1 MLESQMAASCEGEVE
16 SSKTLLQCVKMLTE
30 TWPVVYEF
38 GEVCP
43 LCPFHPSRAWRAP
56 CSISPHGHGST
67 LERSRINHAKR

>member
-1 MLESQMAASCEGEVE
+1 MAASCEGEVE

-43 LCPFHPSRAWRAP
+43 LNPPFPLRARCAP
-56 CSISPHGHGST
+56 YPIFHRGHGST
-67 LERSRINHAKR
+67 LKRSNHAEC